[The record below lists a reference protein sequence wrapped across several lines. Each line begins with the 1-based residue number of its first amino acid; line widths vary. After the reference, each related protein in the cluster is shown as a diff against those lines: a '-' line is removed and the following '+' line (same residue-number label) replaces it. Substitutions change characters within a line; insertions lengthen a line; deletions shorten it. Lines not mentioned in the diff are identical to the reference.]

1 MMRDIIASPTAN
13 AGPLDSRE
21 DDNMADEENL
31 IKVKLF
37 FYCDEKALHSNVFTD
52 EWYTVAA
59 GEFGEDMVTRDF
71 QPWIEVSYLLS

>member
-37 FYCDEKALHSNVFTD
+37 FYCDEKALH
-52 EWYTVAA
+52 
-59 GEFGEDMVTRDF
+59 
-71 QPWIEVSYLLS
+71 